1 MTGSMNHG
9 PNLLSYSTLLTKLE
23 KELGFMSRSSL
34 SLYKLT
40 LNCNFSYLLS
50 VVDCQLLLLLLL
62 IVSCCCQCRL
72 SIVVSE
78 LSWLVNNIRCVTNI
92 HCLNVSGQASHAQ
105 EALVV

>member
-50 VVDCQLLLLLLL
+50 IVVGVDVDCH
-62 IVSCCCQCRL
+62 CRL
-72 SIVVSE
+72 SVVKLVSE
-78 LSWLVNNIRCVTNI
+78 QYSLCDKHTPFE
-92 HCLNVSGQASHAQ
+92 CQ
-105 EALVV
+105 

>member
-50 VVDCQLLLLLLL
+50 VVDCQWPSQ
-62 IVSCCCQCRL
+62 SCPGSTCR
-72 SIVVSE
+72 
-78 LSWLVNNIRCVTNI
+78 
-92 HCLNVSGQASHAQ
+92 GF
-105 EALVV
+105 